1 MWALLPLL
9 CLVPPGSSATG
20 ALAEMRQTGASARA
34 QPPSAAQGALPKT
47 PLTASELPA
56 RGTDPALSLNL
67 GLNFKIKV
75 WSQGSFR
82 LADPSAEPALAD
94 LLPAD
99 TADPISSASFL
110 PPANRFLA
118 ELPPG
123 EALSGS
129 SSTPGSGWLMT
140 GSADEP
146 SPDASHGPGSWGE
159 TAGDWDG
166 SPVPQFRSSPG
177 GRPPSTTPFES
188 EFLEPVP
195 TARLSLFRP
204 VLGSQPD
211 VMLPAASQ
219 PTPASSR
226 RGRSKGLEFKIN
238 IDLTAGLDQEV
249 GAPPTHV
256 LPARGGKGQGTR
268 WKYPLLPSLKAGIS
282 EIASKLGTSSFFGPT
297 LPPDWHQERRG
308 PQERNSTDSVWDQ
321 PQDTSPS
328 LPRAME
334 PGPAP
339 APAPGPSPSSEGALA
354 AWPRCTP
361 EKPEECGSPSP
372 EPEAPPAPHPLPSR
386 PLFVTLHADWN
397 TAMADWGL
405 AWEAHVYG
413 AGSLFSLLA
422 LLSLL
427 SLACLPF
434 RCPAGCTFL
443 AALDLLLLV
452 AGAARAFL
460 LFYDAYGQQERL
472 PALAWLLLHDLPF
485 PCFSSALAVAFLLLS
500 TRSRVQLS
508 RARFRH
514 PGCLAALVLLHF
526 SVAVGAVLAADLLRQ
541 FPFLLLVSR
550 GAFALLAALL
560 SLAFLTFYC
569 LGRVGALQIYHLQ
582 SATPPTERLGHGP
595 FADAGDW
602 SRAARSTLLA
612 ACFALLSA
620 ALQAYA
626 ILHALGYG
634 LPPGFFGP
642 WPWWSLQLGCRL
654 CEVGT
659 GLPLALVGLYPMFCS
674 QEPPCVHCWGALF
687 RGPVKAPILA
697 NNFQWAVAQHEKLVM
712 CDTITRSDSEFL
724 PLYALAGSRPSADGA
739 AGYCGAHGP
748 GAARTSETGLEG
760 GYGSKAS
767 SVISVAMDSDP
778 TAGFRPP
785 SPINLRRSID
795 EALFSEALIPASL
808 FQPAS
813 APARSSPLALSL
825 QSPGLQE
832 RQGLRETPASRGLY
846 RTASCVELE
855 AALPQGG
862 DGEASPE
869 VGAPD
874 AALCSPGR
882 WRGSSC
888 CSSSPYGLSLD
899 GSSLVL
905 CPSPEP
911 TTHAS
916 SFAYEP
922 KLPRG
927 QGESSPRRSPPPPGG
942 PYLPLGQPSQES
954 LDSLVPEPPA
964 GDAALLQ
971 EEFLDVCRQID
982 ALSINSDTIDL

>member
-1 MWALLPLL
+1 MWALLVLL
-9 CLVPPGSSATG
+9 CLMPPGSSAPG
-20 ALAEMRQTGASARA
+20 ALAEVRQTPPPAGARA
-34 QPPSAAQGALPKT
+34 RAQGALPKA
-47 PLTASELPA
+47 PLTVSELPA
-56 RGTDPALSLNL
+56 QGADPLLSLNL

-75 WSQGSFR
+75 RSQGSFR
-82 LADPSAEPALAD
+82 PAGPSAEPSLAD
-94 LLPAD
+94 LPPAD
-99 TADPISSASFL
+99 TPDPISSANF
-110 PPANRFLA
+110 
-118 ELPPG
+118 LPPG

-129 SSTPGSGWLMT
+129 SSTPGSGWLVT

-146 SPDASHGPGSWGE
+146 SPDASHRPGGWGE
-159 TAGDWDG
+159 TAADWDG
-166 SPVPQFRSSPG
+166 SPVPRFRSSPG

-195 TARLSLFRP
+195 TAQLASFRP

-211 VMLPAASQ
+211 VMLQAARQ
-219 PTPASSR
+219 PTPASSP
-226 RGRSKGLEFKIN
+226 RGRSQGLEFQIN

-256 LPARGGKGQGTR
+256 LPAKGGKGPGTR

-308 PQERNSTDSVWDQ
+308 QQERNSTGGVWDQ

-328 LPRAME
+328 PPRATE

-339 APAPGPSPSSEGALA
+339 GQHGPSPGSEGALA

-372 EPEAPPAPHPLPSR
+372 ELEAPPVPRLLPSP

-443 AALDLLLLV
+443 AALDLLLLL

-472 PALAWLLLHDLPF
+472 PAVASLLLHDLPF
-485 PCFSSALAVAFLLLS
+485 PCLSSALAVAFLLLS
-500 TRSRVQLS
+500 TRSRVKLS

-526 SVAVGAVLAADLLRQ
+526 FVAVGAVLAADLLRQ

-550 GAFALLAALL
+550 GTFALLAALL
-560 SLAFLTFYC
+560 SLAFLAFYC
-569 LGRVGALQIYHLQ
+569 LGRADATQIYNLQ
-582 SATPPTERLGHGP
+582 SSTPPTEHLSRCP

-602 SRAARSTLLA
+602 SRAARTTLLA

-659 GLPLALVGLYPMFCS
+659 GLPLALVGLYPVFCS
-674 QEPPCVHCWGALF
+674 HEPPCVHCWGALF
-687 RGPVKAPILA
+687 RGPVKAPILP

-712 CDTITRSDSEFL
+712 CDTIARSDSEFL
-724 PLYALAGSRPSADGA
+724 PLYALAGSRLSADGA
-739 AGYCGAHGP
+739 AGYCGAHSP
-748 GAARTSETGLEG
+748 GAARASETRLKG
-760 GYGSKAS
+760 GYGSKTS
-767 SVISVAMDSDP
+767 SVISMAMDGDP
-778 TAGFRPP
+778 TADFRPP

-808 FQPAS
+808 FQPAG
-813 APARSSPLALSL
+813 ALARSSTLALSH
-825 QSPGLQE
+825 QSPGLQACE
-832 RQGLRETPASRGLY
+832 GLGETPASRGLY
-846 RTASCVELE
+846 RTSSCGELE
-855 AALPQGG
+855 AALPQGE

-869 VGAPD
+869 AGAPD
-874 AALCSPGR
+874 TPLCSSGR
-882 WRGSSC
+882 WRESSR

-905 CPSPEP
+905 CPGPEQ

-927 QGESSPRRSPPPPGG
+927 PGESSPRRSPPPPGG
-942 PYLPLGQPSQES
+942 PYLPLAQPSQES
-954 LDSLVPEPPA
+954 LDSLVPQPPA
-964 GDAALLQ
+964 GEAAVLQ
-971 EEFLDVCRQID
+971 EEFMDVCRQID
-982 ALSINSDTIDL
+982 ALSVSSDTIDL

>member
-1 MWALLPLL
+1 MWALLVLL
-9 CLVPPGSSATG
+9 FLLPPGSSATG
-20 ALAEMRQTGASARA
+20 ALAEMRQTLPPAGTGARA
-34 QPPSAAQGALPKT
+34 QPPSAAQGALPKA

-56 RGTDPALSLNL
+56 RGADPLLSLNL

-75 WSQGSFR
+75 KSQGSFR
-82 LADPSAEPALAD
+82 PAGPSTEPALAD
-94 LLPAD
+94 LPPAEM
-99 TADPISSASFL
+99 ADPISSANFL
-110 PPANRFLA
+110 T
-118 ELPPG
+118 PG

-129 SSTPGSGWLMT
+129 SSAPGSGWLVT

-146 SPDASHGPGSWGE
+146 SPDASHSPGSWGE
-159 TAGDWDG
+159 TAADWDG
-166 SPVPQFRSSPG
+166 SPVPRFRSSPRG
-177 GRPPSTTPFES
+177 HPPSTTPFES

-195 TARLSLFRP
+195 TARLSSFR
-204 VLGSQPD
+204 PD
-211 VMLPAASQ
+211 VMLPAARQ
-219 PTPASSR
+219 PTPASSP
-226 RGRSKGLEFKIN
+226 RGRSQGLEFHIN

-256 LPARGGKGQGTR
+256 LPARGGKGPGTR
-268 WKYPLLPSLKAGIS
+268 WKVPLLPSLKAGIS

-297 LPPDWHQERRG
+297 LPPDWHQER
-308 PQERNSTDSVWDQ
+308 NSTGGVWEQ

-328 LPRAME
+328 PPRATE

-339 APAPGPSPSSEGALA
+339 GRHGPSPGSEGALA

-372 EPEAPPAPHPLPSR
+372 EPEAPPGPRLLPSP

-427 SLACLPF
+427 GLACLPV

-443 AALDLLLLV
+443 AALELLLLV

-472 PALAWLLLHDLPF
+472 PAFASLLLHDLPF
-485 PCFSSALAVAFLLLS
+485 PCLSSALAVAFLLLS
-500 TRSRVQLS
+500 TRSRVKLS

-526 SVAVGAVLAADLLRQ
+526 FVAVGAVLAADLLRQ
-541 FPFLLLVSR
+541 SPFLLLVSR
-550 GAFALLAALL
+550 GAYALLAALL
-560 SLAFLTFYC
+560 SLAFLAFYC
-569 LGRVGALQIYHLQ
+569 QGRADAGQ
-582 SATPPTERLGHGP
+582 SYDLHSSTPPTERLSRCP

-602 SRAARSTLLA
+602 SRAARTTLLA

-626 ILHALGYG
+626 VLHALGYG
-634 LPPGFFGP
+634 LPPAFFGP

-659 GLPLALVGLYPMFCS
+659 GLPLALVGLYPLVCS
-674 QEPPCVHCWGALF
+674 HEPPCVRCWGALF
-687 RGPVKAPILA
+687 RGPVKAPVLP
-697 NNFQWAVAQHEKLVM
+697 NNFQWAVAQHEKLVT

-724 PLYALAGSRPSADGA
+724 PLYALAGSRLSADGA
-739 AGYCGAHGP
+739 TGDCGAHSP
-748 GAARTSETGLEG
+748 GAARASETRLKG
-760 GYGSKAS
+760 GYGSMTS
-767 SVISVAMDSDP
+767 SIISMAMDGDP
-778 TAGFRPP
+778 TADFRPP

-808 FQPAS
+808 FQPAG
-813 APARSSPLALSL
+813 ALARSSTLALSL
-825 QSPGLQE
+825 LSPGLQE
-832 RQGLRETPASRGLY
+832 REGRGEAPASRGLY
-846 RTASCVELE
+846 RTSSCMELE
-855 AALPQGG
+855 TALPQGG

-869 VGAPD
+869 TSAPD
-874 AALCSPGR
+874 TPLCSPGR
-882 WRGSSC
+882 WRGSSR
-888 CSSSPYGLSLD
+888 CSSSPYGHSLD

-905 CPSPEP
+905 CPSPEQ

-942 PYLPLGQPSQES
+942 PYLPLAQPSQES

-971 EEFLDVCRQID
+971 EEFMDVCRQID
-982 ALSINSDTIDL
+982 ALSVSSDTIDL